1 MAVLTGI
8 APQALVE
15 LDAPMFDA
23 LVSECDDRW
32 PIEVELAALQL
43 ETTHA
48 LFRAFVYA
56 HSPKR
61 RGVIEPLTVPRPQSA
76 LDELPKL
83 TPVVSI
89 GEFAALTT
97 PREGVKRG

>member
-23 LVSECDDRW
+23 VVSEADERW

-56 HSPKR
+56 NSPK
-61 RGVIEPLTVPRPQSA
+61 GKGMIEPLVVPRPQAA
-76 LDELPKL
+76 LDELPKV

-97 PREGVKRG
+97 PHEGVKRG